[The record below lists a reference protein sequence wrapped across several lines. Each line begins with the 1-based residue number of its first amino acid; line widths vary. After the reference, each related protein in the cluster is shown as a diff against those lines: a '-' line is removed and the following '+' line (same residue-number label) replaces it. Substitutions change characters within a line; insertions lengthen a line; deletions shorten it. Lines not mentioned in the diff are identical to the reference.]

1 MVYNYFISYSISA
14 CGGASREA
22 PVIGCCKEDIV
33 MAEARFI
40 KTVTFGGYEKES
52 VVKRME
58 FLNTQVHDLRNEL
71 RESKLLLEA
80 YKKGSD
86 QEKALESV
94 LSEERAKLTQVQ
106 VQNNTLN
113 LKLKATDDENSNLA
127 QELKDLKAEIAELK
141 DKLKAAESKC
151 AALMAQDEAMALSNV
166 FIEAQKSSAMLE
178 GTAKAKAAEIE
189 FKSKKLAED
198 IVSDANVEAEQII
211 YEAEKSAAEMIAEAK
226 NKTEQM
232 DVASNNLRAAALE
245 DVDVLKK
252 QVEFMANAFETL
264 RDEGIERL
272 ARARELLGDTENTL
286 KTGGVPVF
294 KAPQVFEPELPEKP
308 VTLSE
313 KMREDSK
320 NEEERRRKQEELDKL
335 RQMAESIGSK
345 KSDSD
350 KDTAEEEKTAPAD
363 DGKQQGTEEKPA
375 EGEKK
380 GGKIDLAALAAKA
393 NSIGK
398 K

>member
-1 MVYNYFISYSISA
+1 
-14 CGGASREA
+14 
-22 PVIGCCKEDIV
+22 

-40 KTVTFGGYEKES
+40 KTVTFGGYEKEA
-52 VVKRME
+52 VIKRME

-71 RESKLLLEA
+71 RETKLLLEA
-80 YKKGSD
+80 YRKGSD

-113 LKLKATDDENSNLA
+113 LKLKATDDENRTFE
-127 QELKDLKAEIAELK
+127 QEIKDQQAEIAELK

-189 FKSKKLAED
+189 FNSKKLAEN

-211 YEAEKSAAEMIAEAK
+211 YEAEKTAAEKIAEAK
-226 NKTEQM
+226 NRAEQM
-232 DVASNNLRAAALE
+232 EVASNNLRAAALD
-245 DVDVLKK
+245 DVAELKK

-272 ARARELLGDTENTL
+272 EKARELLGDTETTL
-286 KTGGVPVF
+286 KNGGVPVF
-294 KAPQVFEPELPEKP
+294 REPKVYEPELPEQP
-308 VTLSE
+308 ITLSE
-313 KMREDSK
+313 KMREDSR
-320 NEEERRRKQEELDKL
+320 NEEERRKKQEELDKL

-345 KSDSD
+345 KEDYD
-350 KDTAEEEKTAPAD
+350 KDTAEETPSEPAEEQQQDTAA
-363 DGKQQGTEEKPA
+363 EEKPA

-380 GGKIDLAALAAKA
+380 SGKIDLAALAAKA